1 MILAVR
7 AIGDMNA
14 SRHRL
19 PQCRTEIQYN
29 IDVMMTSNFTQKMS
43 KNAKSSLAHVRVLL
57 SQQSPKEI
65 DGGCTFS

>member
-14 SRHRL
+14 CRHRL

-29 IDVMMTSNFTQKMS
+29 IDV
-43 KNAKSSLAHVRVLL
+43 
-57 SQQSPKEI
+57 I
-65 DGGCTFS
+65 

>member
-14 SRHRL
+14 CRHRL

-43 KNAKSSLAHVRVLL
+43 KNAKSDFFGPCPC
-57 SQQSPKEI
+57 SPQPAEPE
-65 DGGCTFS
+65 GN